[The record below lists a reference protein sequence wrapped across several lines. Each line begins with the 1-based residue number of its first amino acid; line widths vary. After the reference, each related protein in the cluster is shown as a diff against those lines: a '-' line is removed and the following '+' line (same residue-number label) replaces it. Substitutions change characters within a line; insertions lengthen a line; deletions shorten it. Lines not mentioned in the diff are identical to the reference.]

1 VEQVRYF
8 WEFKDTELTLLALDR
23 FIGSTARHA
32 AEGSILRVICR
43 RATRD
48 ARRAADKENVRG
60 KVTIVIEEDE
70 G

>member
-1 VEQVRYF
+1 MEQVRYF
-8 WEFKDTELTLLALDR
+8 WEFKDTELTLSALDR
-23 FIGSTARHA
+23 FIGSTARRA

-48 ARRAADKENVRG
+48 AKRAAGEENARG
-60 KVTIVIEEDE
+60 KITIIIEEEE